1 MTCKNCGNLN
11 PEGSNYC
18 NNCGAFLYNIDIN
31 ELMKRHEDEVKNAN
45 IKKRMI
51 NKRRMDIRDMPKVS
65 EKRYSSAR
73 LKTGTRREFDV
84 YKRIKHINFDNDG
97 LASLLD
103 NWIYNPDTPVSE
115 VDMFDRFNRL
125 DCEVQ

>member
-51 NKRRMDIRDMPKVS
+51 NKMRMDIRDMPKVS
-65 EKRYSSAR
+65 EKRY
-73 LKTGTRREFDV
+73 
-84 YKRIKHINFDNDG
+84 
-97 LASLLD
+97 SLLD